1 MQEFV
6 MMIGL
11 PGSGKDYFIEHNID
25 FKNYVIVSTDQ
36 IRKNNGYKQGAKND
50 VFQIAHNMIIDSLSL
65 GKDVVFNAT
74 NLQRKFRM
82 NLLTEL
88 HVKFPEVFYKADVI
102 IVPIKL
108 CKERNIKRDEF
119 GCVPEKVI
127 DHMVRNFQI
136 PLKGEGFN
144 EIRYLYPDQETYC
157 DKNNY
162 YYIADKYRTVDFYV
176 LNSFDQD
183 NPFHTMTLGQH
194 MQATYEYVKKHF
206 KGNTFDD
213 GFWYANSLYEAARY
227 HDIGKIITKDYHD
240 RKGRPSKTAHYYGH
254 ENAGAYLILSEFPF
268 IKSEL
273 NENYYINHDFYV
285 KMATYV
291 NFHMR
296 VSFTWRQYPDGKCAK
311 REKKLFN
318 NYDLYCLELLGEADR
333 QAH

>member
-11 PGSGKDYFIEHNID
+11 PGSGKDYFIEHDDIL
-25 FKNYVIVSTDQ
+25 KNHVIVSTDQ
-36 IRKNNGYKQGAKND
+36 IRKDNGYKQGTKND
-50 VFQIAHNMIIDSLSL
+50 VFQIAHDMIIDSLSL
-65 GKDVVFNAT
+65 GKNVVFNAT

-88 HVKFPEVFYKADVI
+88 RAKFPNVFYEADVI
-102 IVPIKL
+102 IAPVKL
-108 CKERNIKRDEF
+108 CKEQNSYRDEF

-127 DHMVRNFQI
+127 DNMVRSFQI
-136 PLKGEGFN
+136 PLEKEGFDG
-144 EIRYLYPDQETYC
+144 IYCFYPNKKAYC
-157 DKNNY
+157 IEDVAGLWIKKEY
-162 YYIADKYRTVDFYV
+162 ASVDFDA

-194 MQATYEYVKKHF
+194 MQNTYKYVVKHY
-206 KGNTFDD
+206 NPPVPESD
-213 GFWYANSLYEAARY
+213 FWGCKPLFEAAKY
-227 HDIGKIITKDYHD
+227 HDIGKLITKDYHD
-240 RKGRPSKTAHYYGH
+240 RKGRPTETAHYYGH

-268 IKSEL
+268 LSSYDTET
-273 NENYYINHDFYV
+273 YITEEVFV

>member
-1 MQEFV
+1 MQEFI

-11 PGSGKDYFIEHNID
+11 PGSGKDYFIEHD
-25 FKNYVIVSTDQ
+25 DSLKNHVIVSTDQ
-36 IRKNNGYKQGAKND
+36 IRKDNGYKQGTKND

-65 GKDVVFNAT
+65 GKNVVFNAT

-88 HVKFPEVFYKADVI
+88 HAKFKNVFYEAKVI
-102 IVPIKL
+102 VVPIKL
-108 CKERNIKRDEF
+108 CKERNAQRDEF
-119 GCVPEKVI
+119 GCVPNEVI
-127 DHMVRNFQI
+127 DHMVRSFQI
-136 PLKGEGFN
+136 PLENEGFDKIN
-144 EIRYLYPDQETYC
+144 YLYLDRELYC
-157 DKNNY
+157 TIKDNY
-162 YYIADKYRTVDFYV
+162 YYDILDKYKTVDLHI

-194 MQATYEYVKKHF
+194 MQATYDYVIRYL
-206 KGNTFDD
+206 NRIDT
-213 GFWYANSLYEAARY
+213 SLGDVNPLIEAAKY
-227 HDIGKIITKDYHD
+227 HDIGKLITKDYHD
-240 RKGRPSKTAHYYGH
+240 RKGKPTKTAHYYGH

-268 IKSEL
+268 L
-273 NENYYINHDFYV
+273 FAGGHNYKHYI

-296 VSFTWRQYPDGKCAK
+296 VSFTWRNYPNGKCAN

-318 NYDLYCLELLGEADR
+318 DFDLQCLELLGEADR